1 MEVTLVILLVLA
13 ILIVLPAL
21 IGFGIVGAF
30 KLTERRRATAKRG
43 AAGLVW
49 RLDAD

>member
-43 AAGLVW
+43 TAGLVW

>member
-1 MEVTLVILLVLA
+1 MEVTLVILLALA

-21 IGFGIVGAF
+21 VGFGILGSL

-43 AAGLVW
+43 AAGLVC
-49 RLDAD
+49 RVDAD